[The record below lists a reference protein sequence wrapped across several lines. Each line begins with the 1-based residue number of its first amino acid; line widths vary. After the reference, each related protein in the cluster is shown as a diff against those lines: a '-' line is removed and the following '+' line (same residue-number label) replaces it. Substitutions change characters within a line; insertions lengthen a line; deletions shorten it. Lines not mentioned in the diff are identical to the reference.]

1 MMSKVRFLN
10 VSVDNLTMSEAVSVA
25 ENLIRQK
32 RCAFVATPNVD
43 HLVLLE
49 KISGLRDAYE
59 KADLVLADGMPIVW
73 FSKFYGGKIK
83 EKISGSD
90 FLPELCGMA
99 EKNGFRI
106 FFLGADEGVARKAA
120 RNLKKNYPKLR
131 VVGCYSP
138 TKGFEKDPAQMAE
151 VDRRLA
157 LTEPDILAVALGCP
171 KQEILISQNKD
182 RWHIPLSIGIGAS
195 LDFVAGRKKRAPRW
209 MSNCGLEWFYRMWQ
223 EPGRMFK
230 RYILRDWQFL
240 MLLWKY
246 RAQKK

>member
-83 EKISGSD
+83 EKISHLKSESNLTCCY
-90 FLPELCGMA
+90 FLSQMCA
-99 EKNGFRI
+99 I
-106 FFLGADEGVARKAA
+106 F
-120 RNLKKNYPKLR
+120 
-131 VVGCYSP
+131 
-138 TKGFEKDPAQMAE
+138 
-151 VDRRLA
+151 
-157 LTEPDILAVALGCP
+157 
-171 KQEILISQNKD
+171 
-182 RWHIPLSIGIGAS
+182 
-195 LDFVAGRKKRAPRW
+195 
-209 MSNCGLEWFYRMWQ
+209 
-223 EPGRMFK
+223 
-230 RYILRDWQFL
+230 
-240 MLLWKY
+240 
-246 RAQKK
+246 